1 MNFQVFK
8 LDIEKA
14 EESES
19 DGRSVM
25 SNSLQ
30 LHGPYI
36 SWNSPGQNTAATRG
50 WNLLPR
56 PKFYW
61 QKNGKRMALSRT
73 YQAPVEVISE
83 LWLGFSIAHG
93 IPL

>member
-30 LHGPYI
+30 LHGPSSGTFLNLQDNKEAGRNWRWYRTGDREAG
-36 SWNSPGQNTAATRG
+36 WQCLLNGDWVEKDGGVPGQELNT
-50 WNLLPR
+50 LFP
-56 PKFYW
+56 
-61 QKNGKRMALSRT
+61 Q
-73 YQAPVEVISE
+73 
-83 LWLGFSIAHG
+83 
-93 IPL
+93 